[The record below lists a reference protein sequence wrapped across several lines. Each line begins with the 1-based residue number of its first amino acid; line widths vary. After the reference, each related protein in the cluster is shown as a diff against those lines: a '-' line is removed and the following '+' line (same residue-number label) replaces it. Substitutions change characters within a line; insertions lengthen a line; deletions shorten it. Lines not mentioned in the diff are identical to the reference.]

1 MARHRSLASQVT
13 INRSATK
20 CLPVCPGKI
29 YPTVVTWLLG
39 NKRSNTNKK
48 FLPDRPKRDPGR
60 RKRKEKNRNWKAFY
74 VTRKRNK
81 LKVTYLLIYAFI

>member
-1 MARHRSLASQVT
+1 MARHRSLGSQVT

-20 CLPVCPGKI
+20 YLPVCSREI
-29 YPTVVTWLLG
+29 YPTLVTCLLG

-48 FLPDRPKRDPGR
+48 LLPVRPKRDPGR
-60 RKRKEKNRNWKAFY
+60 RKRKEKNRNWKAFC
-74 VTRKRNK
+74 VTRKCNK

>member
-48 FLPDRPKRDPGR
+48 FLPDRPKRHPGR
-60 RKRKEKNRNWKAFY
+60 RKRKEKNRSWKAFY